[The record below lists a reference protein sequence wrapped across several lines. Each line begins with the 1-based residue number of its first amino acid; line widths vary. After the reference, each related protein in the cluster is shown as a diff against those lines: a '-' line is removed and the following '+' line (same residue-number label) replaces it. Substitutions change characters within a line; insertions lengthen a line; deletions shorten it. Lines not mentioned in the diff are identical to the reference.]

1 MLLRTLFGHCKPAAV
16 FAGVFF
22 ICASQSAAAIEWSQL
37 APTQVPANEFRIGIA
52 AHDVGAFGKQEEEG
66 EDYSGELRL
75 ALPRWGWVDFLQH
88 PRAMLG
94 VNVNNSADTSA
105 AYGGLSWH
113 WPLGRHVF
121 IGFDFGL
128 AVHDGE
134 TETIRTDRK
143 ELGTRVLFR
152 EALELGVLIQDK
164 YTLSLRLDHISNGH
178 IIPGGSGSNEGLDT
192 FGIMYGMRF

>member
-1 MLLRTLFGHCKPAAV
+1 MSPRTLFGCLHPAAF
-16 FAGVFF
+16 FAGIFAVFCF
-22 ICASQSAAAIEWSQL
+22 QPAAAIEWSKL
-37 APTQVPANEFRIGIA
+37 APERVSAHEIRIGVA
-52 AHDVGAFGKQEEEG
+52 AHDVGAFGAQEEDG
-66 EDYSGELRL
+66 EDFSGELRF

-88 PRAMLG
+88 PRAKLG
-94 VNVNNSADTSA
+94 ANVNNSANTSA
-105 AYGGLSWH
+105 AYAGLSWH

-121 IGFDFGL
+121 VGFDFGL
-128 AVHDGE
+128 AAHDGE
-134 TETIRTDRK
+134 TSTIRTDRK
-143 ELGTRVLFR
+143 ELGTRILFR

>member
-1 MLLRTLFGHCKPAAV
+1 MSLRTLFSYLRPATL
-16 FAGVFF
+16 FAGVLFVF
-22 ICASQSAAAIEWSQL
+22 SPLSASAIEWSQL
-37 APTQVPANEFRIGIA
+37 APHAVDANEFRIGIA
-52 AHDVGAFGKQEEEG
+52 AHDVGAFGKQEEDG
-66 EDYSGELRL
+66 EDYSGELRI

-105 AYGGLSWH
+105 AFGGLTWH
-113 WPLGRHVF
+113 WPLGRHIF

-134 TETIRTDRK
+134 TETLRTDTK

-152 EALELGVLIQDK
+152 EALELGVLIQNK